1 MKMTAVTYFTKEF
14 LVQGTVSIRSL
25 SRVEPDTT
33 IYALCIDQVSF
44 DYLSLQFNKTNV
56 IPVNL
61 IQLPEIKKLF
71 ETLVRTRT
79 FFESLI
85 TLKPLILEHFLSNL
99 EESAYLIYFD
109 ADLYFYE
116 SFSAR
121 LLGIGDFD
129 LLLSEHLFPRKL
141 KKNVYY
147 GKFNAG
153 FLVFKSSARGRN
165 LLRNWKKMCLDDCSL
180 VATDSVYGDQKY
192 LQQFE
197 NSNGVQLLRD
207 PGINNGQYYFQSRR
221 TIKRN
226 SATGSILI
234 DGFPLIC
241 FHFHGI
247 RINAKFIQTGFNRY
261 NKPYRAIQIF
271 RFIYLPY
278 INRILFEIAVAVK
291 AIPDFLGRNVPQDQI
306 KRSSQTFR
314 SILRFTILPIC
325 LYRFKSVRIK
335 QAINEG
341 AH

>member
-1 MKMTAVTYFTKEF
+1 MKMNAITYFTKEF

-44 DYLSLQFNKTNV
+44 DYLSLQFNNTNV
-56 IPVNL
+56 VPVNL
-61 IQLPEIKKLF
+61 IELPEINKLF
-71 ETLVRTRT
+71 ETLVMTRT

-85 TLKPLILEHFLSNL
+85 TLKPFILEYFLSNL

-116 SFSAR
+116 SFSTK
-121 LLGIGDFD
+121 LLEISDFD
-129 LLLSEHLFPRKL
+129 LLLSQHLFPHKL
-141 KKNVYY
+141 RKNVYY

-153 FLVFKSSARGRN
+153 FLVFKSSTRGRR
-165 LLRNWKKMCLDDCSL
+165 LLHNWKKMCLADCSL

-197 NSNGVQLLRD
+197 NSIGVQPLQD
-207 PGINNGQYYFQSRR
+207 PGINNGQYYFQSKRI
-221 TIKRN
+221 IKRN
-226 SATGSILI
+226 SATGSILV
-234 DGFPLIC
+234 DDFPLIC

-261 NKPYRAIQIF
+261 NKPFGAIRVF

-278 INRILFEIAVAVK
+278 IDKILIEIALIVK
-291 AIPDFLGRNVPQDQI
+291 AIPDFLAKNVLQDQV
-306 KRSSQTFR
+306 KSSSHTFR
-314 SILRFTILPIC
+314 SILRFTILPTC
-325 LYRFKSVRIK
+325 LYRLRSVK
-335 QAINEG
+335 PK
-341 AH
+341 